1 MYVVDLGGLRHVLS
15 KCSFDATCEAV
26 YVKIERD
33 NVCYRYQEGLMRLQM
48 IVVVLL
54 AGLLTACGSAPAA
67 APVATEAPAAV
78 ATTAPAAAPA
88 ATTPV
93 EPTAQPAQATPT
105 EAPTTSEAAEVQLF
119 RIDPASSEVT
129 YEVGEVFLNQD
140 NRYAIAVGRTQQI
153 NGEIELDRANPQN
166 STMGPIEI
174 DISAFA
180 SDSPRRD
187 NAIRDRWLESA
198 RFPLATFVPTLIE
211 GLPEQYT
218 DGEELTLMITGDL
231 TVRDVTNSV
240 TFTVTSQLD
249 GSQLI
254 GNASGEVNMTD
265 FGFDPPDIIGVLRA
279 EDKVLIGFRFVANAD

>member
-1 MYVVDLGGLRHVLS
+1 
-15 KCSFDATCEAV
+15 
-26 YVKIERD
+26 
-33 NVCYRYQEGLMRLQM
+33 MRLQM
-48 IVVVLL
+48 IMIVLL
-54 AGLLTACGSAPAA
+54 AGLLAACGSAPAA
-67 APVATEAPAAV
+67 APVATEAPVAV
-78 ATTAPAAAPA
+78 ATTPPTAAPA

-93 EPTAQPAQATPT
+93 EPTAQSDATTPT
-105 EAPTTSEAAEVQLF
+105 EEPATSAAPEVQLF
-119 RIDPASSEVT
+119 RIDAASSEVT
-129 YEVGEVFLNQD
+129 YEVGEVFLNQG
-140 NRYAIAVGRTQQI
+140 NRYALAVGRTQQI

-166 STMGPIEI
+166 SMVGPIEI

-198 RFPLATFVPTLIE
+198 RFPLATFVPTMIE